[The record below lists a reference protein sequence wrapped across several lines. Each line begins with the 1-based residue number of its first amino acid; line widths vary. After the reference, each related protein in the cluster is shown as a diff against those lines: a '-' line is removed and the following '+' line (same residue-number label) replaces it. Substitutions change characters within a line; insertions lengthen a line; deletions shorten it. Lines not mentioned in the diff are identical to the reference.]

1 MFTSSLSEEVKALE
15 EDIEAVKDKVDDPIM
30 CAKIRQFV
38 YAPREIQEMY
48 KADAG
53 IPFPPTPTELANS
66 YFFPPPAAE
75 HMNLLTVVLRSPD
88 EPVLSRGQIHR
99 LSKAHRA
106 HAIYLRH
113 RATLADSDD
122 DDGPQDDDAWLM
134 EDLKVLTHLYS
145 RLRDREQLIALIFE
159 VHFSFI

>member
-1 MFTSSLSEEVKALE
+1 
-15 EDIEAVKDKVDDPIM
+15 
-30 CAKIRQFV
+30 
-38 YAPREIQEMY
+38 
-48 KADAG
+48 
-53 IPFPPTPTELANS
+53 
-66 YFFPPPAAE
+66 
-75 HMNLLTVVLRSPD
+75 MNLLTVVLRSPD

-99 LSKAHRA
+99 LAKAHRA

-159 VHFSFI
+159 VRFIPR